1 MAAISAQQIGDPV
14 DANMVM
20 PDRGTN
26 TYVLGHSDRELERL
40 RLQAQLI
47 DPITRQFLIEAGIA
61 PGMRVLDIGSGAGD
75 VAFLAGNL
83 VGPAG
88 QVVGVDRSAAG
99 LTMARARADRQ
110 SLTNVTFRESELSAM
125 AFDQPFDA
133 AIGRYVLCFQPD
145 PVLLLR
151 LIANFVR
158 PGGIIFFH
166 EPDREQMRSFPPA
179 PTYDRACQ
187 WVGETYRRSGV
198 DVRIGVKLY
207 SKFLAAGPTAPTM
220 RLHAVIGGA
229 NALDEVHL
237 DADQA
242 VVLAA
247 DIERLG
253 VATASELGAETLVER
268 IIQEMAANQSVIV
281 GRAEIGAWSRV

>member
-1 MAAISAQQIGDPV
+1 
-14 DANMVM
+14 MVT
-20 PDRGTN
+20 PDRGAN
-26 TYVLGHSDRELERL
+26 AYVLGHSDRELERL

-61 PGMRVLDIGSGAGD
+61 PGMRVLDVGSGAGD
-75 VAFLAGNL
+75 VAFLAANL

-88 QVVGVDRSAAG
+88 QVVGVDRSATA
-99 LTMARARADRQ
+99 LARARTRAEAQ
-110 SLTNVTFRESELSAM
+110 SLANVTFRESEPSAM

-145 PVLLLR
+145 PAALLR
-151 LIANFVR
+151 KIAGLVR
-158 PGGIIFFH
+158 PGGVILFH

-179 PTYDRACQ
+179 PTYDRASR
-187 WVGETYRRSGV
+187 WVGEAYRRSGV
-198 DVRIGVKLY
+198 DVRIGIKLY
-207 SKFLAAGPTAPTM
+207 SVFQAAGLPGPTM
-220 RLHAVIGGA
+220 RMHAVIGGA
-229 NALDEVHL
+229 SALDEVHL

-242 VVLAA
+242 VVLAG

-253 VATASELGAETLVER
+253 IATAAELGADTLVER
-268 IIQEMAANQSVIV
+268 IIQEMTANGSVII

>member
-1 MAAISAQQIGDPV
+1 MAVHGGSIDRPVGASMSKPEGGASA
-14 DANMVM
+14 
-20 PDRGTN
+20 
-26 TYVLGHSDRELERL
+26 YVLGHSDRELERL

-47 DPITRQFLIEAGIA
+47 DPISRQFLIEAGIA
-61 PGMRVLDIGSGAGD
+61 SGMRVLDVGSGAGD
-75 VAFLAGNL
+75 VAFLAAKL

-88 QVVGVDRSAAG
+88 QVVGVDRSAAA
-99 LTMARARADRQ
+99 LARARTRAEGQ
-110 SLTNVTFRESELSAM
+110 SLANVTFRESELSAM
-125 AFDQPFDA
+125 TFDQPFDA

-145 PVLLLR
+145 PVSTLR
-151 LIANFVR
+151 TIAKLVR
-158 PGGIIFFH
+158 PGGIILFH

-187 WVGETYRRSGV
+187 WLGEAYRRSGV
-198 DVRIGVKLY
+198 DVRIGIKLY
-207 SKFLAAGPTAPTM
+207 TMFLAAGLAAPTM

-229 NALDEVHL
+229 HALDEVHL

-253 VATASELGAETLVER
+253 VATAAELGADTLVER
-268 IIQEMAANQSVIV
+268 ITQEMAANQSVIV

>member
-1 MAAISAQQIGDPV
+1 
-14 DANMVM
+14 MVM
-20 PDRGTN
+20 SNRDTSA
-26 TYVLGHSDRELERL
+26 YVLGHSDRELERL

-61 PGMRVLDIGSGAGD
+61 PGMRVLDVGSGAGD
-75 VAFLAGNL
+75 VAFLATNL
-83 VGPAG
+83 VGPSG
-88 QVVGVDRSAAG
+88 QVVGVDRSATG
-99 LTMARARADRQ
+99 LAMARTRAERQ

-125 AFDQPFDA
+125 AFDRPFDA

-145 PVLLLR
+145 PIPLLR
-151 LIANFVR
+151 LIAKLVR
-158 PGGIIFFH
+158 PGGIILFH

-179 PTYDRACQ
+179 PTYDRACK
-187 WVGETYRRSGV
+187 WVSETYRRSGA
-198 DVRIGVKLY
+198 DVRAGIKLY
-207 SKFLAAGPTAPTM
+207 STFLAAGLAAPTM
-220 RLHAVIGGA
+220 RMHAVIGGA

-268 IIQEMAANQSVIV
+268 IIQEMVVNQSVIV

>member
-1 MAAISAQQIGDPV
+1 V
-14 DANMVM
+14 DADMVR
-20 PDRGTN
+20 PESSA
-26 TYVLGHSDRELERL
+26 YVLGHSDRELERL

-47 DPITRQFLIEAGIA
+47 DPITRQFLIGAGIA
-61 PGMRVLDIGSGAGD
+61 PGMRVLDVGSGAGD
-75 VAFLAGNL
+75 VTFLAGHL
-83 VGPAG
+83 VGPTG

-99 LTMARARADRQ
+99 VAMARTRAARQ

-145 PVLLLR
+145 PVPLLQ
-151 LIANFVR
+151 LIANLVR
-158 PGGIIFFH
+158 PGGIILFH
-166 EPDREQMRSFPPA
+166 EPDREQMRSFPAA

-187 WVGETYRRSGV
+187 WVTETYRRSGM
-198 DVRIGVKLY
+198 DVRMGVNLY
-207 SKFLAAGPTAPTM
+207 SKFLAAGLAAPTM

-229 NALDEVHL
+229 NALNEVHL

-242 VVLAA
+242 MVLAA

-253 VATASELGAETLVER
+253 VATASELGVETLVER
-268 IIQEMAANQSVIV
+268 IIQEMTANQSVII
-281 GRAEIGAWSRV
+281 GRSEIGAWSRV

>member
-1 MAAISAQQIGDPV
+1 
-14 DANMVM
+14 MVM

-75 VAFLAGNL
+75 VALLAGNL

-133 AIGRYVLCFQPD
+133 AIGRYLLCFQPD

-198 DVRIGVKLY
+198 DVRIGIKLY
-207 SKFLAAGPTAPTM
+207 SKFLAAGLAAPTM